1 MGRLLLI
8 VKPCFGTLAGY
19 RREGFDMKRISTFIH
34 NNPVRVAAFISSAIA
49 LIVSFVVP
57 DVPTEPAIAFVLS
70 ALGLGEFAQR
80 AEDKKTV
87 EALFTEV
94 PEIAE

>member
-1 MGRLLLI
+1 MNKI
-8 VKPCFGTLAGY
+8 KAFVY
-19 RREGFDMKRISTFIH
+19 
-34 NNPVRVAAFISSAIA
+34 NNPVRVAAFVSSTVA

-57 DVPTEPAIAFVLS
+57 DVPVEPAIAFVLS

-80 AEDKKTV
+80 AENAKTD

-94 PEIAE
+94 PEEE

>member
-1 MGRLLLI
+1 MRK
-8 VKPCFGTLAGY
+8 VKA
-19 RREGFDMKRISTFIH
+19 FIH
-34 NNPVRVAAFISSAIA
+34 NNPVRVAAFVSSAVA

-57 DVPTEPAIAFVLS
+57 DIPTEPAIAFVLS

-80 AEDKKTV
+80 AEDKKTA
-87 EALFTEV
+87 EALLTEV